1 MRWKNAACVLVFC
14 LWTVPGHAVVIEP
27 VQILNIQAG
36 GQTSPDRMSLLS
48 PLDAGSGI
56 VIVRDGSSNLSL
68 GGTGDAF
75 GNFSLA
81 SSIDRPIIA
90 PETGIEG
97 RMITLRSGTV
107 SLTGG
112 TIDGRAILSTASV
125 VSGSSVMFTSTAVA
139 PVPLP
144 AAVLFFVT
152 GLASLAGLKRRWNG

>member
-1 MRWKNAACVLVFC
+1 MRWRIAVCVSVFC

-27 VQILNIQAG
+27 VQILSIHAG
-36 GQTSPDRMSLLS
+36 SPASPDRMSLLS
-48 PLDAGSGI
+48 LLDAGSGI

-68 GGTGDAF
+68 GGTRDVF
-75 GNFSLA
+75 GNFSL
-81 SSIDRPIIA
+81 SSTDRLIIA

-97 RMITLRSGTV
+97 GRITLRSSTV

-112 TIDGRAILSTASV
+112 TIFGLTTLSTASL

-144 AAVLFFVT
+144 AAILFFVT